1 MGMMIQNH
9 DTLKQRSMELK
20 KENMRLRKELNQT
33 KRLLEN
39 NGWERTLHEQNLK
52 NDIQILETKLCHN
65 QSRLKDKLL
74 EIEELKKILSSTEMK
89 VEEMRNKYDATAHI
103 NGKYE
108 AEVSSLKLYNQTLS
122 ANIQEHKDE
131 IKALRQ
137 TMDAWYDKH
146 GLNAVNNI
154 YEKFGNSSKSE
165 LVNTLKMQNSEL
177 RKKIESSQENILSL
191 KEQISILKQE
201 NHSLSDRYEST
212 TEKYAS
218 RDSQIEQ
225 LRETLSVT
233 QHRESNLMKELTECK
248 MENQKFKVEA
258 EQFQSKVIETRQ
270 YNEKLEQQI
279 AFFQLSMSKDNQNK
293 FEQFAK
299 LTNKLEI
306 ASKNAAQFKVTNHK
320 MHEQIE
326 FLKNKY
332 GDLHNDLVQKEN
344 EMAALQQKCANK
356 KNDTMLMNK
365 YKVLKVEYAKIEEKY
380 NVIAKKYE
388 ILKKH
393 WDGMNKDRSKAIEML
408 KSEEQRVSE
417 SEKKLNEL
425 KVAIAELN
433 SERTKLEKD
442 KHSNQHKLEKL
453 SAELQNKQIELQN
466 VDEEK
471 LKWKARTDRLAQA
484 QQKVSNAVIMNEVKV
499 QEEIQLLKAQ
509 NDDFRQKQEQ
519 NMYEFEDL
527 QNKNT
532 QLIEELNEWKL
543 KYDEI
548 NEKYEFESGQHD
560 NTLKKLNDIRSVM
573 GGETN
578 LEQLLQIKQ
587 QNIQELQSKIT

>member
-233 QHRESNLMKELTECK
+233 QHRESKLMKELTECK

-279 AFFQLSMSKDNQNK
+279 AFFQLSMSKENQ
-293 FEQFAK
+293 
-299 LTNKLEI
+299 
-306 ASKNAAQFKVTNHK
+306 
-320 MHEQIE
+320 
-326 FLKNKY
+326 
-332 GDLHNDLVQKEN
+332 
-344 EMAALQQKCANK
+344 

-453 SAELQNKQIELQN
+453 SAELQNK
-466 VDEEK
+466 
-471 LKWKARTDRLAQA
+471 
-484 QQKVSNAVIMNEVKV
+484 
-499 QEEIQLLKAQ
+499 
-509 NDDFRQKQEQ
+509 
-519 NMYEFEDL
+519 
-527 QNKNT
+527 
-532 QLIEELNEWKL
+532 
-543 KYDEI
+543 
-548 NEKYEFESGQHD
+548 
-560 NTLKKLNDIRSVM
+560 
-573 GGETN
+573 
-578 LEQLLQIKQ
+578 
-587 QNIQELQSKIT
+587 